1 MRLRPERRGLAW
13 ALVALLLLNAC
24 ATVPTGTGGSGRP
37 VLRGAQPG
45 SEEWEDLKEARRA
58 EVESALAG
66 MWGVAA
72 GVREVGAVLE
82 FTFWAEG
89 GALTLVA
96 LGRHEWGGE
105 AGSGVDKAAFAREL
119 RENLLT
125 YVERHTGSVRLT
137 LRREQGRWRVDYET
151 EEGEEAPAE
160 AKTWPVRRVGVR
172 AEVLEGLL
180 AAGNEA
186 ASRLWVPEG
195 ARVRWQVE
203 IALEDER
210 VKGLETQPPRQWAG
224 GRSVKAAPEL
234 AGTLVNVLVPFSQG
248 LGPRRVRV
256 ELEGTNTAGARVAHW
271 RVVEAEVIR
280 PPPPAPEQAQEVA
293 EYRAM
298 HEQIQRQWREETREG
313 FQQMGGYTLEHLAL
327 WVVGG
332 LAARGVGVVVEAVAP
347 TIARALAQGG
357 ARAAGWFRSLLVRA
371 PTAEKQALNRLMV
384 KAETQG
390 LESLT
395 IVERE
400 QLNSLLAR
408 LERLA
413 STPLQEIPGAK
424 GRLRDDANAYFY
436 EKLYPGLSKIL
447 RDSKGSLYD
456 VHHCIP
462 LEYAHLFPLRD
473 INAISNLAAAA
484 RPVHVKINSV
494 WGFLKKARG
503 EPTVAEVEEVD
514 RLVRKHFGRWFNK
527 VYDGSESAAKELAAA
542 ESAAMGE
549 LSVLL
554 RRWQ

>member
-1 MRLRPERRGLAW
+1 MRLRPERGGLAW

-24 ATVPTGTGGSGRP
+24 AAVPAGTGGSGRP

-96 LGRHEWGGE
+96 LGRREWGGE
-105 AGSGVDKAAFAREL
+105 AGSAVDKAAFAREL
-119 RENLLT
+119 RENLLI

-313 FQQMGGYTLEHLAL
+313 FQQMGIYTLEQMAL

-332 LAARGVGVVVEAVAP
+332 LAARGVGVVVEAAAP
-347 TIARALAQGG
+347 TIARMLARGG
-357 ARAAGWFRSLLVRA
+357 VQSLGWFRSVLARTS
-371 PTAEKQALNRLMV
+371 TAERQAMRQLMS

-390 LESLT
+390 VEALTLAERTELKVLFERLEKLPT
-395 IVERE
+395 IPLNKLEGAK
-400 QLNSLLAR
+400 NSLRREAQAR
-408 LERLA
+408 FYQQFHPELEAILK
-413 STPLQEIPGAK
+413 TDK
-424 GRLRDDANAYFY
+424 GF
-436 EKLYPGLSKIL
+436 
-447 RDSKGSLYD
+447 LYD
-456 VHHCIP
+456 IHHRIP
-462 LEYAHLFPLRD
+462 LEYAHRFPLKD
-473 INAISNLAAAA
+473 INAESNLVAAAK
-484 RPVHVKINSV
+484 PVHERINAI
-494 WGFLKKARG
+494 WMRFGTAARTPH
-503 EPTVAEVEEVD
+503 ENEILQVEEIVK
-514 RLVRKHFGRWFNK
+514 RRFGVWFNK
-527 VYDGSESAAKELAAA
+527 PYESSNSAQALAAA
-542 ESAAMGE
+542 ETAAIKE
-549 LSVLL
+549 VEALL
-554 RRWQ
+554 AGMR